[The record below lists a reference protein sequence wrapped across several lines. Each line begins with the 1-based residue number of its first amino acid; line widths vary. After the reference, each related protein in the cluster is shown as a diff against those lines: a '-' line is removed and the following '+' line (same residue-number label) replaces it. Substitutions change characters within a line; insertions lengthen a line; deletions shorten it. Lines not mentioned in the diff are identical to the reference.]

1 MYFLYLKMVN
11 TQKKQVHIAFSKKA
25 MDELEEL
32 KKELGLSSISDVIR
46 SSVSLTKFISLEKN
60 NGNEIIIRDKKNKT
74 EKIVATLR

>member
-1 MYFLYLKMVN
+1 MVN